1 MKTLMIAEDLTAL
14 GQISLANALG
24 VVQAQSVRPAMLPT
38 ALLSTQSEG
47 FGTPVALSTEEWLEN
62 ALAQWLDMGE
72 EFAGILIGYVGQT
85 ALIDKLSVI
94 IDHFSLPVTVIDPVM
109 GDRGSLYPGLD
120 EDYVVAVRQLCQKAT
135 VITPNWTELC
145 LLAGYDPTSEC
156 TQELLD
162 TMVEQLRQ
170 EGISARVI
178 VTGILG
184 QGTSSTAYQAE
195 KDDQFNWLMVPRIP
209 GHFYGTGDLFS
220 AILASQLVK
229 DVPFERAIQVA
240 HEGLRLAIVQTAPFD
255 EGQRRYGLQLSHL
268 LAYLSSFEA

>member
-1 MKTLMIAEDLTAL
+1 MPLPSGLTW
-14 GQISLANALG
+14 G
-24 VVQAQSVRPAMLPT
+24 VVCRHPD
-38 ALLSTQSEG
+38 
-47 FGTPVALSTEEWLEN
+47 WLR
-62 ALAQWLDMGE
+62 WS
-72 EFAGILIGYVGQT
+72 T

-178 VTGILG
+178 VTGDEAGDFINCL
-184 QGTSSTAYQAE
+184 
-195 KDDQFNWLMVPRIP
+195 P
-209 GHFYGTGDLFS
+209 GGKGRS
-220 AILASQLVK
+220 V
-229 DVPFERAIQVA
+229 
-240 HEGLRLAIVQTAPFD
+240 
-255 EGQRRYGLQLSHL
+255 
-268 LAYLSSFEA
+268 

>member
-1 MKTLMIAEDLTAL
+1 MKTLMVAEDLTAL

-38 ALLSTQSEG
+38 TLLSTQSEG

-62 ALAQWLDMGE
+62 TLAQWLDMGE

-94 IDHFSLPVTVIDPVM
+94 IDHFALPVTVIDPVM

-156 TQELLD
+156 TQKLLD
-162 TMVEQLRQ
+162 AMVEQLRQ

-195 KDDQFNWLMVPRIP
+195 NDDQFNWLMAPRIP

-255 EGQRRYGLQLSHL
+255 EDQRRYGLQLSHL
-268 LAYLSSFEA
+268 LAYLTSFEA

>member
-47 FGTPVALSTEEWLEN
+47 FGTPVALSTEEWLET

-145 LLAGYDPTSEC
+145 LLAGYDPTIEC

-195 KDDQFNWLMVPRIP
+195 KDDQFNWLMAPRIP

-268 LAYLSSFEA
+268 LAYLTSFEA